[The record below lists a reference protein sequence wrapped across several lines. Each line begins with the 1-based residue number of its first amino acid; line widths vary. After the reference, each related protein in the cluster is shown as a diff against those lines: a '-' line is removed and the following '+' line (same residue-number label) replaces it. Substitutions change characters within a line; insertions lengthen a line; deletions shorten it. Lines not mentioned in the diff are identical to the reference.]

1 MSEERFSV
9 TAAAESTRVRGKAGT
24 PWRDLKG
31 KNALIWGL
39 LVAGAF
45 VMLFP
50 LYWMLATAIRPR
62 TELFSGGFHLFPSDL
77 VWSNFSEA
85 WGKLP
90 FTQFYVN
97 SLIIAAIAVV
107 ITVFINLLAG
117 YTFAKYDFPGRNIIF
132 LLLIS
137 TLMIPIQ
144 VIMVPEFLIIT
155 KLGWVNTYA
164 GVIVP
169 RAAEAF
175 GIFMVR
181 QFMVSIPD
189 ELIEA
194 ARLDGAGEF
203 KIFWKVVLPLSW
215 PVVAVLTI
223 FTFMWRWNDFAW
235 PLVVLQDRA
244 SYTVTLGLNL
254 MKGQFF
260 TDWTGIMSMSL
271 VSILPMLLVFI
282 FFQRYFIQGIA
293 STGIK

>member
-1 MSEERFSV
+1 MSRV
-9 TAAAESTRVRGKAGT
+9 TTALQGDK
-24 PWRDLKG
+24 KG
-31 KNALIWGL
+31 RRRRMSGGDVAVLGL
-39 LVAGAF
+39 LIAGAL
-45 VMLFP
+45 VMIFP
-50 LYWMLATAIRPR
+50 LYWMLATAVRPR
-62 TELFSGGFHLFPSDL
+62 KELFNGDFDLLPSQL

-90 FTQFYVN
+90 FTQFYIN
-97 SLIIAAIAVV
+97 SLAIAIIAVV
-107 ITVFINLLAG
+107 VTVFINLLCG
-117 YTFAKYDFPGRNIIF
+117 YTFAKYKFWGRDVLF

-144 VIMVPEFLIIT
+144 VIMVPEFLIVS
-155 KLGWVNTYA
+155 KLGWVNTYW
-164 GVIVP
+164 GVLVP

-203 KIFWKVVLPLSW
+203 TIFRKVVLPLSW
-215 PVVAVLTI
+215 PVIAVLTI

-244 SYTVTLGLNL
+244 SYTVPLGLSL
-254 MKGQFF
+254 MKGQYY
-260 TDWTGIMSMSL
+260 TDWTGLMSMSL
-271 VSILPMLLVFI
+271 VSIVPILLVFI

-293 STGIK
+293 STGMK

>member
-1 MSEERFSV
+1 MSEERISL
-9 TAAAESTRVRGKAGT
+9 TESTRARGKAGASL
-24 PWRDLKG
+24 RNLKG
-31 KNALIWGL
+31 SSVLIWGL
-39 LVAGAF
+39 LVVGAF
-45 VMLFP
+45 IMVFP
-50 LYWMLATAIRPR
+50 LYWMFATAIRPR
-62 TELFSGGFHLFPSDL
+62 TELFGGGFRLFPSDL
-77 VWSNFSEA
+77 VWSNFSQA

-90 FTQFYVN
+90 FALFYLN
-97 SLIIAAIAVV
+97 SILIAVIAVV
-107 ITVFINLLAG
+107 ATVFINLLAG
-117 YTFAKYDFPGRNIIF
+117 YTFAKYEFPGRNVLF

-144 VIMVPEFLIIT
+144 VIMVPEFLIVSA
-155 KLGWVNTYA
+155 LGWVNTYA
-164 GVIVP
+164 GVIAP

-203 KIFWKVVLPLSW
+203 KIFWKVILPLSW

-235 PLVVLQDRA
+235 PLVVLQDRDA
-244 SYTVTLGLNL
+244 YTVPLGLNL

-271 VSILPMLLVFI
+271 VSILPMLVVFI

>member
-1 MSEERFSV
+1 MSEERISV
-9 TAAAESTRVRGKAGT
+9 AEPAQAGSK
-24 PWRDLKG
+24 PRASWHNLKG
-31 KNALIWGL
+31 KNVLIWLL
-39 LVAGAF
+39 LVAGAC

-50 LYWMLATAIRPR
+50 LYWMFATAIRPR
-62 TELFSGGFHLFPSDL
+62 QELFGGEFRLFPSEL

-90 FTQFYVN
+90 FALFYLN
-97 SLIIAAIAVV
+97 SILIAVIAVV
-107 ITVFINLLAG
+107 ATVFINLLAG
-117 YTFAKYDFPGRNIIF
+117 YTFAKYDFPGRNVLF

-144 VIMVPEFLIIT
+144 VIMVPEFLIVSA
-155 KLGWVNTYA
+155 LGWVNTYA
-164 GVIVP
+164 GVIAP

-203 KIFWKVVLPLSW
+203 KIFWRVILPLSW

-235 PLVVLQDRA
+235 PLVVLQDQA
-244 SYTVTLGLNL
+244 AYTVPLGLNL

-271 VSILPMLLVFI
+271 VSILPMLVVFI

>member
-1 MSEERFSV
+1 MSEGEVSV
-9 TAAAESTRVRGKAGT
+9 TGSTRTVGKAKT
-24 PWRDLKG
+24 PRYGLKDT
-31 KNALIWGL
+31 NVVIWGL
-39 LVAGAF
+39 LVAGAC

-50 LYWMLATAIRPR
+50 LYWMFATAIRPR
-62 TELFSGGFHLFPSDL
+62 KELFSGEFNLFPSEL

-90 FTQFYVN
+90 FTLFYIN
-97 SLIIAAIAVV
+97 SIVIAVIAV
-107 ITVFINLLAG
+107 AVTVFINLLAG
-117 YTFAKYDFPGRNIIF
+117 YTFAKYDFPGRNVLF

-144 VIMVPEFLIIT
+144 VIMVPEFLIVSQ
-155 KLGWVNTYA
+155 LGWVNTYA
-164 GVIVP
+164 GVIAP

-189 ELIEA
+189 ELLEA
-194 ARLDGAGEF
+194 ARLDGASEF
-203 KIFWKVVLPLSW
+203 KIFLRVVLPLSW
-215 PVVAVLTI
+215 PVIAVLTI

-235 PLVVLQDRA
+235 PLVVLQER
-244 SYTVTLGLNL
+244 STYTVPLGLNL

-271 VSILPMLLVFI
+271 VSILPMLLVFV
-282 FFQRYFIQGIA
+282 FFQRYFIQGMA
-293 STGIK
+293 TTGMK

>member
-1 MSEERFSV
+1 MPPASLRTRQTAATRTALLDAAFALLTTDAAPLTHERVAAQAAAGVRTVYRHFPTQADLFQALWEERLRSLVPPGFPH
-9 TAAAESTRVRGKAGT
+9 TEAE
-24 PWRDLKG
+24 
-31 KNALIWGL
+31 
-39 LVAGAF
+39 
-45 VMLFP
+45 
-50 LYWMLATAIRPR
+50 
-62 TELFSGGFHLFPSDL
+62 
-77 VWSNFSEA
+77 
-85 WGKLP
+85 
-90 FTQFYVN
+90 
-97 SLIIAAIAVV
+97 IA
-107 ITVFINLLAG
+107 
-117 YTFAKYDFPGRNIIF
+117 
-132 LLLIS
+132 
-137 TLMIPIQ
+137 
-144 VIMVPEFLIIT
+144 
-155 KLGWVNTYA
+155 
-164 GVIVP
+164 P

-203 KIFWKVVLPLSW
+203 KIFWRVILPLSW

-235 PLVVLQDRA
+235 PLVVLQDQA
-244 SYTVTLGLNL
+244 AYTVPLGLNL

-271 VSILPMLLVFI
+271 VSILPMLVVFI